1 LSRPDL
7 IRASSFPDRR
17 VAPGVDK
24 SPPGDDQSPPGD
36 DMITTRRRPE
46 RIVG

>member
-17 VAPGVDK
+17 VG
-24 SPPGDDQSPPGD
+24 PGDDKSQPGV

-46 RIVG
+46 RIAG